1 MANFKTSKN
10 ILHSKTEY
18 SRYFSAFRGVDFSS
32 DHTEV
37 NDSRFAYAV
46 NMYKDYRSG
55 QGDAVETIPGFRRVL
70 DSLGG
75 KFYGIHVGLGRLI
88 VHAGKNLYC
97 VGKIDKNGEIV
108 MLEATELQLNVIPVI
123 IDGSEKYEYLNESN
137 SISFISNGSLYLL
150 DGTNYLRIFKAY
162 YKDGNITEINSSAD
176 ENVPESSI
184 YLFSARVRDEAYI
197 PTTHIAID
205 PAAQYDSVAEDYG
218 KGREH
223 EQKNILQRLYKH
235 TFLADGN
242 VKEFMMKYGILLP
255 ASSNYS
261 YYDFSTADNII
272 FPPEW
277 LGVSVKQYGVL
288 LPWSILV
295 DGEARAPSKYP
306 NAVKNIHSDGRIE
319 LVNAP
324 PAPDKNN
331 WNPTTKTFDSIDD
344 KYNFPY
350 AFSKGTAGI
359 EITASR
365 PVESISGI
373 KPVGDAASIIEKC
386 TIATVFDNRIF
397 LSGNPEYPKHIFW
410 SGIVK
415 ETGRPDPTYFGILN
429 YDQEGVGDAPVV
441 AMLPVADT
449 LMVLKRDAEG
459 EGSVLFHTASSTGED
474 VYSRIY
480 PSTQGLYG
488 VGCLGPCINFR
499 DDPIFLSKYGVE
511 AMGQLSVRYER
522 AIEHRSSLIDAK
534 LINCDLRN
542 ASIAEW
548 EGYLLVLTE
557 GRIFMADS
565 RQMFTHESGVNQYE
579 WYYLDDIGVYD
590 GQFDEYVYA
599 TLPVDITSEEILALT
614 SGVEIHEAS
623 RVRGYDGTEED
634 LIGLTANS
642 TEGDVKSLVTSE
654 GKTAYYRELPE
665 RDERGSLTG
674 NTLKYYV
681 EKSGAKTGG
690 TFDPA
695 VMLKVVGG
703 DIFFATEGGAL
714 CKFNF
719 DKRDKETGIIPNE
732 YYDFNGRRI
741 FSGIATKMD
750 NCGIPHLT
758 KNTVKRSTVIKTR
771 TFKNSSFKVKVR
783 TNKKTFHQVGRIIN
797 GRAVLEDTDFSSFTF
812 STEDKSLFS
821 INEKEKK
828 WVEKQHFIYSDEF
841 RRPFAIHY
849 LAYRYNVAGQY
860 KE

>member
-10 ILHSKTEY
+10 ILQSKTEY

-70 DSLGG
+70 DGLDGVI
-75 KFYGIHVGLGRLI
+75 YGIHVGLGKMFI
-88 VHAGKNLYC
+88 HAGNTLWLVGNVDENNSTSMLDSAVQVFADMSKQKSTSFYFGGALY
-97 VGKIDKNGEIV
+97 I
-108 MLEATELQLNVIPVI
+108 
-123 IDGSEKYEYLNESN
+123 
-137 SISFISNGSLYLL
+137 L
-150 DGTNYLRIFKAY
+150 DGVKFLKV
-162 YKDGNITEINSSAD
+162 DS
-176 ENVPESSI
+176 ESSVT
-184 YLFSARVRDEAYI
+184 YVKDEAYV
-197 PTTHIAID
+197 PLTYDAID
-205 PAAQYDSVAEDYG
+205 PGAMNDSDPDDIGA
-218 KGREH
+218 GREH
-223 EQKNILQRLYKH
+223 EQRNILTPKFKM
-235 TFLADGN
+235 TFVANGEI
-242 VKEFMMKYGILLP
+242 KEFQLKNEIDMGEYSGAAELAPSGVYFPDKI
-255 ASSNYS
+255 ASHTYIEV
-261 YYDFSTADNII
+261 Y
-272 FPPEW
+272 
-277 LGVSVKQYGVL
+277 QYGVKI
-288 LPWSILV
+288 PWAHQNRENDLGNGVIGKTWGPP
-295 DGEARAPSKYP
+295 DGYP
-306 NAVKNIHSDGRIE
+306 NGIVRIKSDGTII
-319 LVNAP
+319 LADPP
-324 PAPDKNN
+324 PAPQDNT
-331 WNPTTKTFDSIDD
+331 WNGSEFDYTAEEIADFRAGTAPEDSSINIY
-344 KYNFPY
+344 KWSHAYPSGY
-350 AFSKGTAGI
+350 AGI
-359 EITASR
+359 EIVAKKATK
-365 PVESISGI
+365 SISGI
-373 KPVGDAASIIEKC
+373 APANDDAASIIEKC

-441 AMLPVADT
+441 AMMPVADT

-474 VYSRIY
+474 VYSRMY

-534 LINCDLRN
+534 LINCDLRD

-548 EGYLLVLTE
+548 EGYLLVLSK

-579 WYYLDDIGVYD
+579 WYYLEDIGVYN
-590 GQFDEYVYA
+590 GQFEEYVYA
-599 TLPVDITSEEILALT
+599 ALPVDITSEEILALT
-614 SGVEIHEAS
+614 GGVEILEAS
-623 RVRGYDGTEED
+623 HVRGYDGTEED

-665 RDERGSLTG
+665 RDERGNLTG
-674 NTLKYYV
+674 KALKYYV
-681 EKSGAKTGG
+681 EKSGAMTGG
-690 TFDPA
+690 TFDAA

-703 DIFFATEGGAL
+703 DIFFATEGGVL

-719 DKRDKETGIIPNE
+719 DKRDKESGIIPNE
-732 YYDFNGRRI
+732 YYDFDGRRI

-849 LAYRYNVAGQY
+849 LAYRYNVAGRY

>member
-1 MANFKTSKN
+1 MINMANFKTSKN

-37 NDSRFAYAV
+37 NDFRFAYAV

-55 QGDAVETIPGFRRVL
+55 QGDAVETIPGFRRLL
-70 DSLGG
+70 DGLGD
-75 KFYGIHVGLGRLI
+75 KIYGIHVGLGKMFI
-88 VHAGKNLYC
+88 HAGNTLWLVGNVDENNSTSMLDSAVQVFADMSKQKSTSFYFSGTLY
-97 VGKIDKNGEIV
+97 I
-108 MLEATELQLNVIPVI
+108 
-123 IDGSEKYEYLNESN
+123 
-137 SISFISNGSLYLL
+137 L
-150 DGTNYLRIFKAY
+150 DGTSFLKVDSENNVTHV
-162 YKDGNITEINSSAD
+162 KDAPY
-176 ENVPESSI
+176 VPLT
-184 YLFSARVRDEAYI
+184 YD
-197 PTTHIAID
+197 AID
-205 PAAQYDSVAEDYG
+205 PGAQFDSNPDDIGA
-218 KGREH
+218 GREH
-223 EQKNILQRLYKH
+223 EQRNILTPKFRT
-235 TFLADGN
+235 TFVANGEI
-242 VKEFMMKYGILLP
+242 KEFQLKNEIDIGQYSS
-255 ASSNYS
+255 ASEVFCSSVMFPDDY
-261 YYDFSTADNII
+261 TAHTYI
-272 FPPEW
+272 E
-277 LGVSVKQYGVL
+277 LYQYGVKI
-288 LPWSILV
+288 PWAMLNREIDLGNGATTKTWGPP
-295 DGEARAPSKYP
+295 DGYP
-306 NAVKNIHSDGRIE
+306 NGIVEIKSDGTII
-319 LVNAP
+319 LADPP
-324 PAPDKNN
+324 PAPQDNT
-331 WNPTTKTFDSIDD
+331 WNPTYKAFDYSAKEIAD
-344 KYNFPY
+344 FR
-350 AFSKGTAGI
+350 AGTAPEDAVINRYDWRHAYPAGYAGI
-359 EITASR
+359 EVVVKKATKAITG
-365 PVESISGI
+365 IS
-373 KPVGDAASIIEKC
+373 PANGDAASIIEKC

-397 LSGNPEYPKHIFW
+397 LSGNPEYSKHIFW

-441 AMLPVADT
+441 AMMPVADT
-449 LMVLKRDAEG
+449 LMVLKRDSEG

-474 VYSRIY
+474 VYSRMY

-534 LINCDLRN
+534 LINCGLRD

-548 EGYLLVLTE
+548 EGYLLVLSK

-579 WYYLDDIGVYD
+579 WYYLEDIGVWD

-599 TLPVDITSEEILALT
+599 AVDITSEALLSLT
-614 SGVEIHEAS
+614 GGVEIHEAS

-634 LIGLTANS
+634 LIGSVANVA
-642 TEGDVKSLVTSE
+642 EDDVKSLVTSE

-665 RDERGSLTG
+665 RDERGNLTG
-674 NTLKYYV
+674 NVLKYYV

-690 TFDPA
+690 KFDAA

-703 DIFFATEGGAL
+703 DIFFATEGGVL

-719 DKRDKETGIIPNE
+719 DMRDKESGIIPNE
-732 YYDFNGRRI
+732 YYDFDGRRI

-783 TNKKTFHQVGRIIN
+783 TNRKSFHQVGRIIN

>member
-10 ILHSKTEY
+10 ILQSKTEY
-18 SRYFSAFRGVDFSS
+18 SRYFSGFRGVDFSS

-55 QGDAVETIPGFRRVL
+55 QGDAVETIPGFRQL
-70 DSLGG
+70 MHLNNGG
-75 KFYGIHVGLGRLI
+75 KIYGIHVGCKMVI
-88 VHAGKNLYC
+88 VHYDQYLGYFATVDDEGKAVLNGGMYRIYESMAKHKSTSFSFGNNLY
-97 VGKIDKNGEIV
+97 ILDGEHFLKV
-108 MLEATELQLNVIPVI
+108 
-123 IDGSEKYEYLNESN
+123 SKNES
-137 SISFISNGSLYLL
+137 
-150 DGTNYLRIFKAY
+150 TNDLVVTRVVDNAY
-162 YKDGNITEINSSAD
+162 
-176 ENVPESSI
+176 V
-184 YLFSARVRDEAYI
+184 

-205 PAAQYDSVAEDYG
+205 PGAMEDSNPDDSGE
-218 KGREH
+218 GREH
-223 EQKNILQRLYKH
+223 EQRNILTPKFKS
-235 TFLADGN
+235 TFVANGE
-242 VKEFMMKYGILLP
+242 VKEFQLKNEVDITDICSAYQLHHNDVVFP
-255 ASSNYS
+255 
-261 YYDFSTADNII
+261 DQVSTHTY
-272 FPPEW
+272 FE
-277 LGVSVKQYGVL
+277 VYQYGVK
-288 LPWSILV
+288 LPWAICNSSGTLSGIV
-295 DGEARAPSKYP
+295 GYP
-306 NAVKNIHSDGRIE
+306 NAIKSIDKYGKIT
-319 LVNAP
+319 LVNPP
-324 PAPDKNN
+324 PAPQDNT
-331 WNPTTKTFDSIDD
+331 WNGSQFAYTDEEIKKFRNGTLDASHALNVYDW
-344 KYNFPY
+344 KYAYPSGY
-350 AFSKGTAGI
+350 AGI
-359 EITASR
+359 EIVAKKAIK
-365 PVESISGI
+365 SISGI
-373 KPVGDAASIIEKC
+373 APANGDAASIIEKC

-415 ETGRPDPTYFGILN
+415 DTGRPDPTYFGILN

-474 VYSRIY
+474 VYSRTY

-499 DDPIFLSKYGVE
+499 DDPIFLSDGVE
-511 AMGQLSVRYER
+511 AMGRLSVRYER

-534 LINCDLRN
+534 LINCDLAN

-548 EGYLLVLTE
+548 EGYLLVLSR

-590 GQFDEYVYA
+590 GQFEEYVYA
-599 TLPVDITSEEILALT
+599 ALPVDITSEEILALT
-614 SGVEIHEAS
+614 GGVEIIEAS
-623 RVRGYDGTEED
+623 RVRGYDGTEEN
-634 LIGLTANS
+634 LIGSVANVA
-642 TEGDVKSLVTSE
+642 EDDVKSLVTSE
-654 GKTAYYRELPE
+654 GKTLYYRELPE

-783 TNKKTFHQVGRIIN
+783 TNRKSFHQVGRIIN

-849 LAYRYNVAGQY
+849 LAYRYNVAGRY

>member
-55 QGDAVETIPGFRRVL
+55 QGDAVETIPGFRL
-70 DSLGG
+70 LGRLLNCE
-75 KFYGIHVGLGRLI
+75 KIHGIHVGCKLML
-88 VHAGKNLYC
+88 VHHDQYLSYFGEIDEEGKAVEVSGMYHVYEGMAKNKSTSFSFGNNLY
-97 VGKIDKNGEIV
+97 ILDGEHFLKV
-108 MLEATELQLNVIPVI
+108 
-123 IDGSEKYEYLNESN
+123 SKNESTN
-137 SISFISNGSLYLL
+137 SVEVSRVVDN
-150 DGTNYLRIFKAY
+150 AY
-162 YKDGNITEINSSAD
+162 
-176 ENVPESSI
+176 V
-184 YLFSARVRDEAYI
+184 

-205 PAAQYDSVAEDYG
+205 PGAMEDSNADDSGE
-218 KGREH
+218 GREL
-223 EQKNILQRLYKH
+223 EQRNIFTPKFKSTFVANGEVNEFPLKYEIDVTDINSATEAPFTTTFPDEVKTH
-235 TFLADGN
+235 TY
-242 VKEFMMKYGILLP
+242 VEVY
-255 ASSNYS
+255 
-261 YYDFSTADNII
+261 
-272 FPPEW
+272 
-277 LGVSVKQYGVL
+277 QYGVKI
-288 LPWSILV
+288 PWAIVSGGKWNIPE
-295 DGEARAPSKYP
+295 GYP
-306 NAVKNIHSDGRIE
+306 NAIHSITLVGGGTIIK
-319 LVNAP
+319 LVNPP
-324 PAPDKNN
+324 PAPEKNT
-331 WNPTTKTFDSIDD
+331 WNPNSKVMEEGHEYYDYPFA
-344 KYNFPY
+344 FP
-350 AFSKGTAGI
+350 KGYAGI
-359 EITASR
+359 EVVAKKATK
-365 PVESISGI
+365 SISGI
-373 KPVGDAASIIEKC
+373 VPANGDAASIIEKC

-534 LINCDLRN
+534 LINCDLRD

-548 EGYLLVLTE
+548 EGYLLVLSK

-579 WYYLDDIGVYD
+579 WYYLEDIGVYD
-590 GQFDEYVYA
+590 GQFEEYVYA
-599 TLPVDITSEEILALT
+599 ALPVDITSEEILSLT
-614 SGVEIHEAS
+614 GGVEILEAS

-703 DIFFATEGGAL
+703 DIFFATEGGVL

-719 DKRDKETGIIPNE
+719 DKRDKESGIIPNE
-732 YYDFNGRRI
+732 YYDFDGRRI

-828 WVEKQHFIYSDEF
+828 WVEKQHFIYSNEF

-849 LAYRYNVAGQY
+849 LAYRYNVAGRY